1 MKLYATIIAFIIL
14 AARVIAST
22 PEEIV
27 NRLNENFSRI
37 RDAQGEITLDT
48 SLKIFGCGGLYRQ
61 KGHLYF
67 KAPDRVMAVLE
78 NTRYFIKGNNIRKI
92 DPDGKR
98 QYIRLIHAPDFN
110 PGFNPRLI
118 THNFKLKVVSETGSE
133 IVLEGLPR
141 PGVLKNVK
149 RVIFHIDPRE
159 NVLRSMDL
167 SIANNLKGKIN
178 IKYENNIPIATFGE
192 SALELNR
199 GILAG
204 LYFNLSGKDLIVN
217 RGLPD
222 KLFDPGF

>member
-1 MKLYATIIAFIIL
+1 MRILATAIAFCLLISQ
-14 AARVIAST
+14 VIALS

-48 SLKIFGCGGLYRQ
+48 SLRIFGCGGLYRQ
-61 KGHLYF
+61 KGYLYF

-78 NTRYFIKGNNIRKI
+78 KTRYFIRGNNIRKI

-98 QYIRLIHAPDFN
+98 LYIRLIHAPDFN

-118 THNFKLKVVSETGSE
+118 THNFKLKVISETGSE

-149 RVIFHIDPRE
+149 RVVFHIDPRE

-167 SIANNLKGKIN
+167 AIANNLKGKID
-178 IKYENNIPIATFGE
+178 IKYENKIPVATFGE

-199 GILAG
+199 GLLAG
-204 LYFNLSGKDLIVN
+204 LYFNLSGKNLIVN